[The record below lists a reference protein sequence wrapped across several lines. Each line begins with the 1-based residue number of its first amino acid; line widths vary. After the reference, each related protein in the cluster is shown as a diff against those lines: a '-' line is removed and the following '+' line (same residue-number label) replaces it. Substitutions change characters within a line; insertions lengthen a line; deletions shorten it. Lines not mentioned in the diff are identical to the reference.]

1 MKVSV
6 VLPVYNG
13 DETLGECLRAIARID
28 YPKKDFELIVV
39 NDGSKDKSHEIIEEF
54 IKKSKGGLTVKYIDL
69 KKNVGRIK
77 ARLAGVEAA
86 NFDNLLF
93 IDHRGRVHE
102 DIIKKIEEK
111 GYQPIIGNLYQDKR
125 ESLVGNFFY
134 VLRKIIYYPYW
145 GEDFEDVYINK
156 ENFDQIAKG
165 FCPFFCKRDLLI
177 RNIPKERGKN
187 VNDDTL
193 IFSNI
198 VEEKKILKTS
208 ECKVEYSER
217 NIGEGFFGHLFHRG
231 PKFVHFYFSKNLKYK
246 LMVLFLAL
254 SPTLF
259 TGIVAMGILFPFLTF
274 IGLGLLVLGGVVLSF
289 RYGLSLLDIFVF
301 FILSPI
307 ILSIFALGICKG
319 LVLKILG
326 RLSS

>member
-1 MKVSV
+1 MKVSI

-13 DETLGECLRAIARID
+13 DETLRECLSAIAKID

-54 IKKSKGGLTVKYIDL
+54 IKKSKGGLTVKYINL

-102 DIIKKIEEK
+102 DIINKIEEK
-111 GYQPIIGNLYQDKR
+111 DYQPIVGNLYQNKR
-125 ESLVGNFFY
+125 ESLIGNFFY
-134 VLRKIIYYPYW
+134 VLRRIIYYPYW
-145 GEDFEDVYINK
+145 GEDFEDVYITK

-165 FCPFFCKRDLLI
+165 FCPFFCKRDLLV
-177 RNIPKERGKN
+177 RNIPKEKGKN
-187 VNDDTL
+187 VSDDTL

-198 VEEKKILKTS
+198 VKEKKILKTS

-231 PKFVHFYFSKNLKYK
+231 PRFVHFYFPKNLKYK
-246 LMVLFLAL
+246 LMILLLAISPIAFMVGMAMVIVLPFLAY
-254 SPTLF
+254 
-259 TGIVAMGILFPFLTF
+259 IVLGILLS
-274 IGLGLLVLGGVVLSF
+274 GGVLLSLKYKLSF
-289 RYGLSLLDIFVF
+289 LDILVF
-301 FILSPI
+301 AVLSPI
-307 ILSIFALGICKG
+307 ILSVFALGICKG

-326 RLSS
+326 SLSS